1 MPAKDIFHNTVKNAL
16 QKDGWTITH
25 DPLSIRFGKVELYV
39 DLGAEKLIA
48 AQKNGEQIAVEIVRK
63 RLNAFR
69 PTKQKD
75 LSPFTE
81 EIIHTVNKQYAT
93 GNPRMLLL
101 VLRSILDVAAHAKVK
116 EIDQQTIEK
125 GVEFAREKLKDAQSE
140 RIKQILTP
148 KMRDI
153 LEIIIGEKE
162 GGPVIGTALAD
173 ELGMDQGNLSRYLN
187 QMAALN
193 FLNKHRDGR
202 IVSYEIKPELRL
214 IFAEE
219 LGLTQDKQAEKNEEE

>member
-1 MPAKDIFHNTVKNAL
+1 
-16 QKDGWTITH
+16 
-25 DPLSIRFGKVELYV
+25 
-39 DLGAEKLIA
+39 
-48 AQKNGEQIAVEIVRK
+48 
-63 RLNAFR
+63 
-69 PTKQKD
+69 QKD